1 MNFRKHHLLGGAGL
15 LLMCAGTIWGLFYTP
30 PETHMQD
37 VNRIFFIHVPTAMVC
52 MLGFFAFVP
61 AVGALIT
68 RGRRWDATM
77 EAMVEV
83 TLVLT
88 LMTLLQGMI
97 WGKPTWGT
105 YWDWDPR
112 LTTTAVMAVL
122 FAGVL
127 SLRSFADRF
136 DQRLIW
142 GAVATIIATVDVP
155 IVYMSVEWWDSL
167 HQGDSTPSTVSVA
180 YHWPMRANAF
190 GMLFVSAWL
199 VVQRARVTLLRD
211 EEEAAIAPPPQ
222 SDDKLVAGGE

>member
-1 MNFRKHHLLGGAGL
+1 VRKHHILGILGFFLLCLGSV
-15 LLMCAGTIWGLFYTP
+15 WGLWFTP

-37 VNRIFFIHVPTAMVC
+37 VNRIFFIHVPTALVC
-52 MLGFFAFVP
+52 MLGFFSFIP

-77 EAMVEV
+77 EAMVEL
-83 TLVLT
+83 TLVLS
-88 LMTLLQGMI
+88 LMTLAQGMM
-97 WGKPTWGT
+97 WGKPTWGA

-136 DQRLIW
+136 EQRLIW
-142 GAVATIIATVDVP
+142 GAVATIIACVDVP

-167 HQGDSTPSTVSVA
+167 HQGDSTPSSVSVD
-180 YHWPMRANAF
+180 YHWPMRANVF
-190 GMLFVSAWL
+190 GILFFSAWL
-199 VVQRARVTLLRD
+199 IVERARVALLRD
-211 EEEAAIAPPPQ
+211 EEEAADAPPPETPQ
-222 SDDKLVAGGE
+222 DLVAGGD